1 MIFLAP
7 PSSIPRTTAHPANRG
22 EWSSIPTIVPALER
36 WILQAGDR
44 LDNGRGVDPRHRGAS
59 NRPIAKSGAHFG
71 CGAGAPPEAPGGGTT
86 FGSRALGAGFSMAG
100 STSLGWR
107 TPFDWFSSLLRFCA
121 GGLASGTVSFGAGLV
136 AWANAAPAMN
146 VTPAAIV

>member
-7 PSSIPRTTAHPANRG
+7 PSSIPRATGHPANRG
-22 EWSSIPTIVPALER
+22 EWSSIPTIVSALER
-36 WILQAGDR
+36 WILQASDR
-44 LDNGRGVDPRHRGAS
+44 LDNGRGVDPRRRAAS

-100 STSLGWR
+100 STSLGWM
-107 TPFDWFSSLLRFCA
+107 TPFDWFSSLLR
-121 GGLASGTVSFGAGLV
+121 S
-136 AWANAAPAMN
+136 
-146 VTPAAIV
+146 